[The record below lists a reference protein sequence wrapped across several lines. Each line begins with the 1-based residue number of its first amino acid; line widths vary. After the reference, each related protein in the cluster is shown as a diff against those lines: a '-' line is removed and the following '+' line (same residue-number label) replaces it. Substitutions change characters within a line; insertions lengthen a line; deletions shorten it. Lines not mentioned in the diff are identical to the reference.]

1 VFGGVSVGA
10 AERERLPN
18 RRAAETFDIAVGGLR
33 YTTTLGFYATG
44 KLGEIFLVGLKAGSA
59 TDTAARDSAVLAS
72 LALQA
77 GIPPEA
83 LLHALVKDS
92 AGRATSP
99 IGVVLEMFVGQ
110 AST

>member
-1 VFGGVSVGA
+1 MHGV
-10 AERERLPN
+10 RERLPN
-18 RRAAETFDIAVGGLR
+18 RRPAETFDIAVGGLR

-59 TDTAARDSAVLAS
+59 TDTVARDSAVLAS

-77 GIPPEA
+77 GILPEA

-92 AGRATSP
+92 AGRAMSP
-99 IGVVLEMFVGQ
+99 IGVVLETIVGE
-110 AST
+110 ART

>member
-1 VFGGVSVGA
+1 MNA
-10 AERERLPN
+10 AARERLPN
-18 RRAAETFDIAVGGLR
+18 RRFAETLDIHVGGLKYRATIGR
-33 YTTTLGFYATG
+33 YADGRLA
-44 KLGEIFLVGLKAGSA
+44 EVFLDAFKAGSA
-59 TDTAARDSAVLAS
+59 ADTAARDSAVLAS

-99 IGVVLEMFVGQ
+99 IGVVLEMIVGE
-110 AST
+110 ART